1 MALLI
6 TYDLQTLVL
15 ALSLIAIIVRLAR
28 FLSILISAN
37 TKSPREKFA
46 DYYLTRPC

>member
-15 ALSLIAIIVRLAR
+15 VLILIAVIVRLPEL
-28 FLSILISAN
+28 FLLYVYFGKYQTPYQIPTN
-37 TKSPREKFA
+37 
-46 DYYLTRPC
+46 DYLV

>member
-15 ALSLIAIIVRLAR
+15 ALILIAVIVTPPQALLYAY
-28 FLSILISAN
+28 LSKHQ
-37 TKSPREKFA
+37 TP
-46 DYYLTRPC
+46 

>member
-15 ALSLIAIIVRLAR
+15 VLSLIAIIVRLPSL
-28 FLSILISAN
+28 LSVLTSAN
-37 TKSPREKFA
+37 TKSPEEKFT
-46 DYYLTRPC
+46 DYYLI